1 MDAKQAI
8 DCLSPEKWHSTPP
21 DVRLDLLKQIQNNI
35 DLYMAELSAA
45 DNKVRGV
52 SPDDPATR
60 HMAGT
65 AATVSPIA
73 SNVATCIDIYKQLIK
88 GQLPQ
93 PANIR
98 QIGGGLYDVQ
108 VSALNT
114 KDKLLAG
121 DSKGYLRIKGE
132 PRQINPLHKESGIIA
147 VLGAGN
153 YSSSFELIRALF
165 IDNCVVVHKPHPMNA
180 ASDKVWEKILKPLV
194 DHQALSYCEPDAG
207 QALVTDTRLKK
218 IYFTGGSSTANA
230 IKDSTPVELVSEC
243 GGNNPCM
250 IVPGN
255 RPWTEKE
262 IHHQALHIATFVKL
276 NGGAACGRVQTLITC
291 RQWPQ
296 RRAFLDAV
304 QTAIRDETPGV
315 TSYYPGSDTV
325 WAEFRAH
332 YPEARVIQPERG
344 ALPHSDV
351 LFIEDVEQDSYATQR
366 EAFCQVVDEVVLD
379 TAPNAEAFLPTAVE
393 FANTKLHGTL
403 GASILIDEDS
413 KKTHRKVVDQA
424 VTDLK
429 YGAVAINTMAP
440 YAWLNPFLTWGGN
453 EDSKQ
458 VVSGHGNFGNL
469 LSFENIEKSI
479 IETGFLS
486 PAHLLLTNK
495 EVFYKLSEQSARYYT
510 KPSWG
515 GIGAMMMTMVAGKFK
530 SKDF

>member
-1 MDAKQAI
+1 MDAHHAI
-8 DCLSPEKWHSTPP
+8 DCLDPEKWRNTPA
-21 DVRLDLLKQIQNNI
+21 DIRLHILKQIQTNI
-35 DLYMAELSAA
+35 AQHMDELTAA
-45 DNKVRGV
+45 DNKVRGI

-73 SNVATCIDIYKQLIK
+73 SNVAACIDIYNLLIK
-88 GQLPQ
+88 GQMPQ
-93 PANIR
+93 PARIKQVGEN
-98 QIGGGLYDVQ
+98 LYDVE
-108 VSALNT
+108 VAALNL
-114 KDKLLAG
+114 KDKILAG
-121 DSKGYLRIKGE
+121 DSKGYLRIEGE
-132 PRQINPLHKESGIIA
+132 PRQVNPLTKEGGIIA

-180 ASDKVWEKILKPLV
+180 PSDKVWEKILKPLV
-194 DHQALSYCEPDAG
+194 DHQALSYCEADAG
-207 QALVTDTRLKK
+207 QALITDTRLKK
-218 IYFTGGSSTANA
+218 IYFTGGSPTANA
-230 IKDSTPVELVSEC
+230 IKAAASVELVSEC

-250 IVPGN
+250 IVPGD
-255 RPWTEKE
+255 RPWTDKE
-262 IHHQALHIATFVKL
+262 LHHQALHIATFAKL
-276 NGGAACGRVQTLITC
+276 NGGAACGRVQTLVTC

-304 QTAIRDETPGV
+304 QTAIREETPGV

-325 WAEFRAH
+325 WAEFREH
-332 YPEARVIQPERG
+332 YPEAKVIQPEG
-344 ALPHSDV
+344 GTLPHSDL

-379 TAPNAEAFLPTAVE
+379 TTPNAEAFLPAAVA
-393 FANTKLHGTL
+393 FANAKLHGTL

-413 KKTHRKVVDQA
+413 KKAHRNVVDQA

-429 YGAVAINTMAP
+429 YGAVAVNTMAP

-453 EDSKQ
+453 EQGEQ

-469 LSFENIEKSI
+469 LSYENVEKSI
-479 IETGFLS
+479 IETGFMS
-486 PAHLLLTNK
+486 PSHLLLTNK
-495 EVFYKLSEQSARYYT
+495 EVFYTLSEQSARYYA

-530 SKDF
+530 RKDF

>member
-8 DCLSPEKWHSTPP
+8 ECLDPAKWQSTPA
-21 DVRLDLLKQIQNNI
+21 DVRLDLLKQIQNHI
-35 DLYMAELSAA
+35 ALHMGELSAA
-45 DNKVRGV
+45 DNQVRGV

-73 SNVATCIDIYKQLIK
+73 SNVATCIDIYNLLVK
-88 GQLPQ
+88 GEMPR
-93 PANIR
+93 PASIT
-98 QIGGGLYDVQ
+98 QVGEGLYDVQ
-108 VSALNT
+108 VAALNA
-114 KDKLLAG
+114 KDRMLAG

-132 PRQINPLHKESGIIA
+132 PRQTNPLDKEGGIIA

-165 IDNCVVVHKPHPMNA
+165 IDNCVVVHKPHPMNVP
-180 ASDKVWEKILKPLV
+180 SDKVWEKILKPLV
-194 DHQALSYCEPDAG
+194 DHRALSYCEPDAG
-207 QALVTDTRLKK
+207 QELIKDTRLKK
-218 IYFTGGSSTANA
+218 IYFTGGSPTANA
-230 IKDSTPVELVSEC
+230 IKAATPVELVSEC

-250 IVPGN
+250 IVPGD

-262 IHHQALHIATFVKL
+262 MHHQALHIATFAKL
-276 NGGAACGRVQTLITC
+276 NGGAACGRVQTLVTC

-304 QTAIRDETPGV
+304 QTAIRDQTPGV
-315 TSYYPGSDTV
+315 TSYYPGSAEV
-325 WAEFRAH
+325 WAAFKEH
-332 YPEARVIQPERG
+332 YPEAKVIRPEGG
-344 ALPHSDV
+344 ALPNSDL
-351 LFIEDVEQDSYATQR
+351 LFIEDVEQESYATQR

-379 TAPNAEAFLPTAVE
+379 TAPNAGAFLPKAVE

-403 GASILIDEDS
+403 GASILIDEDT
-413 KKTHRKVVDQA
+413 KKAHRKHVDQA
-424 VTDLK
+424 VTELK

-453 EDSKQ
+453 EQGDQ

-479 IETGFLS
+479 IETGFMS
-486 PAHLLLTNK
+486 PGHMLLTNK

-510 KPSWG
+510 RPSWG
-515 GIGAMMMTMVAGKFK
+515 GIGAMMMTMVMGKFK
-530 SKDF
+530 AKDF